1 MDEPQTID
9 DLAPMEYVQFREFLS
24 KSFGL
29 AIASMAPGAAFYI
42 WHADL
47 ESYNFMGAVKDAG
60 EVVRQCLIWTKNTMV
75 MGRQDYHWQHESCL
89 YGWKGGAAHGWFT
102 DRKQTTLLNFERPTE
117 SKEHPTMKPVA
128 LFAYLIS
135 NSTPPGSLVLDNFAG
150 SGTTVLSCEQLG
162 RKAHAIELD
171 ERYCDVIIQR
181 WEELTGGSAQK
192 EG

>member
-75 MGRQDYHWQHESCL
+75 MGRQDYHWQLLERLCCRASSS
-89 YGWKGGAAHGWFT
+89 AA
-102 DRKQTTLLNFERPTE
+102 RLMR
-117 SKEHPTMKPVA
+117 
-128 LFAYLIS
+128 S
-135 NSTPPGSLVLDNFAG
+135 NSTNDTAM
-150 SGTTVLSCEQLG
+150 LSFKGG
-162 RKAHAIELD
+162 R
-171 ERYCDVIIQR
+171 
-181 WEELTGGSAQK
+181 S
-192 EG
+192 